1 MASAT
6 SEEFQPNQLMKKS
19 YAEQMVSTST
29 PAQLSALLKLDPK
42 TSQSW
47 GTEDLRAL
55 IGHQMAAP
63 LEFDLGSVKLSQAQ
77 QETATKSLTEASRSN
92 VATFGD
98 LFQSPNLPLE
108 LLKL

>member
-29 PAQLSALLKLDPK
+29 PAKLSVLLKLDPK
-42 TSQSW
+42 TSESW

-55 IGHQMAAP
+55 IRHQMAAP
-63 LEFDLGSVKLSQAQ
+63 LEFALGSVKLSQAQ
-77 QETATKSLTEASRSN
+77 QQTATESLTQASRSN
-92 VATFGD
+92 IATFGD
-98 LFQSPNLPLE
+98 LFQIPKPPL
-108 LLKL
+108 